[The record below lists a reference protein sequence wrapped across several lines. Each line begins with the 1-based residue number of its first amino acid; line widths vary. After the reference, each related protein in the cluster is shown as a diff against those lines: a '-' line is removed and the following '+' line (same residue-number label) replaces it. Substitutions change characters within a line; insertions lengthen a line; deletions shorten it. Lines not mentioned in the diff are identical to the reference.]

1 METSTLVKSHTV
13 QFQLGEWASDTTLDG
28 RKVLYRFNI
37 VGPNHL
43 REEQISLPNTT
54 DRHYKFLDLK
64 FHHYMAINCR
74 STELASFLSHLM

>member
-1 METSTLVKSHTV
+1 METSTLVKSHTI
-13 QFQLGEWASDTTLDG
+13 QFQLGEWATDTTLDG

-54 DRHYKFLDLK
+54 DRYCKTFNSK
-64 FHHYMAINCR
+64 FHHKMAINYTIESR
-74 STELASFLSHLM
+74 TNRPLSK